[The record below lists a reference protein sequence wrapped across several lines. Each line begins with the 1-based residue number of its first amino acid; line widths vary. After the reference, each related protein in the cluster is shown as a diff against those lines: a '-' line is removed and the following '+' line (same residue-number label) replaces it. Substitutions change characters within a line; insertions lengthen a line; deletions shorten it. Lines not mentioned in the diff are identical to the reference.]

1 MLYFGQAPEAPIDNR
16 SLFERLEEN
25 RMKKQVGVGGGLGV
39 RVQEVVGIVEVVGN
53 KTNIKGFQW
62 SQEEHEEEYAF
73 KNNLFNRGLE
83 EDESQFLDAVDD
95 AK

>member
-53 KTNIKGFQW
+53 KTNIKGFQ
-62 SQEEHEEEYAF
+62 
-73 KNNLFNRGLE
+73 
-83 EDESQFLDAVDD
+83 
-95 AK
+95 